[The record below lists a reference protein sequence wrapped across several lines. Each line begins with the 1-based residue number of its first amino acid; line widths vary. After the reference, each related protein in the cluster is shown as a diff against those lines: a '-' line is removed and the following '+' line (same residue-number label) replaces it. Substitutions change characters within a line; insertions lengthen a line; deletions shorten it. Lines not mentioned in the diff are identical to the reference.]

1 MRECA
6 VFEEFELSFKYAMLG
21 LLVDGPRHGYELKSS
36 YEGELL
42 PTARVNFG
50 QVYTT
55 LERLSR
61 EGLVEFEEV
70 NQAERPDK
78 KVYSITTEGRTR
90 WKAWLAAPTVLAG
103 DQRNETFLKLMLARR
118 LKRFDPLKCL
128 ATERQA
134 CFRRLQEVT
143 QAKVQAEKEG
153 AQLQTILVLELAVLQ
168 MDAFL
173 TWLDRCEELLQQEK
187 TA

>member
-1 MRECA
+1 
-6 VFEEFELSFKYAMLG
+6 MLG
-21 LLVDGPRHGYELKSS
+21 LLVDGPRHGYELKSA
-36 YEGELL
+36 YEGDLL
-42 PTARVNFG
+42 PSVKVNFG

-61 EGLVEFEEV
+61 DGLVEFEEV

-78 KVYSITTEGRTR
+78 KVYSITKAGRDR
-90 WKAWLAAPTVLAG
+90 WKEWLSAPTALTG

-118 LKRFDPLKCL
+118 LKRVDPLKCL

-143 QAKVQAEKEG
+143 QAKIQAEQDG
-153 AQLQTILVLELAVLQ
+153 AQLQTVLMLELATLQ

-173 TWLDRCEELLQQEK
+173 SWLDRCEEMLVQEK
-187 TA
+187 KRER